1 METDFSNPMVFDQ
14 KVIKD
19 NGKSNIPQEMNL
31 KKWNTIYTTYFNKTL
46 TVSEGRRL
54 PLDKCVENPN
64 IHLL

>member
-1 METDFSNPMVFDQ
+1 METDFSNPMIFDQ

-31 KKWNTIYTTYFNKTL
+31 KKWKTIYTTYFNKTL

-54 PLDKCVENPN
+54 PLD
-64 IHLL
+64 